1 MDIYSSMIEYLPY
14 SPNFTLFTVIS
25 IHSGLGLTSL
35 TDHYTSYSLIKFP
48 N

>member
-14 SPNFTLFTVIS
+14 SPNFILFSAMS
-25 IHSGLGLTSL
+25 IHSSLCLTVL
-35 TDHYTSYSLIKFP
+35 IDHYTSYSLIKFP